1 MNMRRNLPE
10 PPEILTRMNWK
21 SWKNDIE
28 KHARKEGVWKYCDPS
43 TPDQYYPELHEPAK
57 PHVSTVRPEAGS
69 IVDLGEDDF
78 IELSSV
84 VDLYWKQMHVYEKI
98 QSGLD
103 VIFKLIKYHVDD
115 EYFNLIKHAQTPL
128 EQMTTLSAKFNK
140 SHLENLQPRWER
152 IQQLASKTEV
162 QELFELWNALFTDCD
177 GYLSSHARNQDDFW
191 ECVETA
197 GYHSGKWLPLTSQNW
212 IKNNAESKN
221 YDDRDRPRSL
231 AKRESIASQNWIKTL
246 DNVDYSNGCSQPCPP
261 AKQKSTVSQ
270 HWIETPGHVDYRYGC
285 GQPRPLTKQESIASL
300 HYIETPDHAE
310 PNYADDSAQ
319 PDSSSKRGFIDCPY
333 YDSDYEPTEST
344 KHASLSPQPSSRVGR
359 SYQREET
366 SHDIDITGHM
376 RQLVCQAE
384 NGKPNCDDLD
394 KW

>member
-1 MNMRRNLPE
+1 MNMRRKLLE
-10 PPEILTRMNWK
+10 PPEILTRTNWK

-43 TPDQYYPELHEPAK
+43 TPDQYHPELHEPEK
-57 PHVSTVRPEAGS
+57 PHVSTVRPEAKS

-103 VIFKLIKYHVDD
+103 VIFQLIKYHVDD
-115 EYFNLIKHAQTPL
+115 EYFNLIKHAETPL
-128 EQMTTLSAKFNK
+128 EQMVALSVKFNK

-177 GYLSSHARNQDDFW
+177 GYLSGHARNQDAFW
-191 ECVETA
+191 KC
-197 GYHSGKWLPLTSQNW
+197 NW
-212 IKNNAESKN
+212 IEIPDNVESKN
-221 YDDRDRPRSL
+221 YEGLDRPRSL
-231 AKRESIASQNWIKTL
+231 AKQESI
-246 DNVDYSNGCSQPCPP
+246 
-261 AKQKSTVSQ
+261 VSQ
-270 HWIETPGHVDYRYGC
+270 HWIETPGHIDYRYGC
-285 GQPRPLTKQESIASL
+285 GQPRPLAKQESIASL

-310 PNYADDSAQ
+310 SNYADNSAQ
-319 PDSSSKRGFIDCPY
+319 PSSPAKRGFIDSPNY
-333 YDSDYEPTEST
+333 VSDYEPTVST
-344 KHASLSPQPSSRVGR
+344 EHASLSPQPGSRAGQ
-359 SYQREET
+359 SGQREENYGD
-366 SHDIDITGHM
+366 HIDITAHM
-376 RQLVCQAE
+376 RQLVRQAGK
-384 NGKPNCDDLD
+384 GKPKCDGLD